1 MRRPGLF
8 GCRLHSIY
16 CPKRGATMMR
26 GFYGIALGS
35 LLLLTGSIVASA
47 QGGSAQPNGFT
58 NLQVWPVDTPPAVV
72 LNFMNAFNR
81 SLGVECSYCHVQRDG
96 KFDYASDEKREKRV
110 ARKMILFRDS
120 INVELAAIV
129 DKPVTAGPTSV
140 AARPGAPTRVLCASC
155 HHGLPIPAPLGEVIS
170 ETEKNG
176 GGAAGLAKFKE
187 LRAKFYGGQQYD
199 FTESALVQ
207 IATTAL
213 NQKRPDDAMRY
224 LQANLEYF
232 PKSSQTY
239 QAMAQVKNT
248 KSDKA
253 GAIKDLE
260 TAVQLD
266 PQNNQAKNQLQ
277 QLRGGSQ

>member
-1 MRRPGLF
+1 MTR
-8 GCRLHSIY
+8 
-16 CPKRGATMMR
+16 A
-26 GFYGIALGS
+26 FYGIAFGC
-35 LLLLTGSIVASA
+35 LLVLAGAVAVSAQA
-47 QGGSAQPNGFT
+47 QGGTAQPNGFT
-58 NLQVWPVDTPPAVV
+58 NLQVWPTDTPRAVV

-81 SLGVECSYCHVQRDG
+81 SLGVECAYCHVQNNGR
-96 KFDYASDEKREKRV
+96 FDFASDEMRTKRV

-129 DKPVTAGPTSV
+129 DKPVTAGPTSIE
-140 AARPGAPTRVLCASC
+140 ARPGAPTRVLCASC
-155 HHGLPIPAPLGEVIS
+155 HHGLPIPAPLGDAIS
-170 ETEKNG
+170 EAEKTG
-176 GGAAGLAKFKE
+176 GVNAGLAKFKE

-199 FTESALVQ
+199 FTDIALVG
-207 IATTAL
+207 IANTAL
-213 NQKRPDDAMRY
+213 NQKRPDDAMKY

-248 KSDKA
+248 KGDKA
-253 GAIKDLE
+253 GAVKDLE

>member
-1 MRRPGLF
+1 
-8 GCRLHSIY
+8 
-16 CPKRGATMMR
+16 MMR
-26 GFYGIALGS
+26 AFYGIAVAS
-35 LLLLTGSIVASA
+35 LLFLAGSVVVSAQA
-47 QGGSAQPNGFT
+47 QGGGAAPQSNGFT
-58 NLQVWPVDTPPAVV
+58 NLQVWPTDTPRAVV
-72 LNFMNAFNR
+72 LNFMNAFDR
-81 SLGVECSYCHVQRDG
+81 SLGVECNYCHVQNNGR
-96 KFDYASDEKREKRV
+96 FDFASDEKREKRV

-140 AARPGAPTRVLCASC
+140 EARPGAPTRVLCASC
-155 HHGLPIPAPLGEVIS
+155 HHGLPVPVPLGEVIS
-170 ETEKNG
+170 EAEKNG
-176 GGAAGLAKFKE
+176 GATAGLAKFKE

-199 FTESALVQ
+199 FTDYALVG
-207 IATTAL
+207 IANTAL
-213 NQKRPDDAMRY
+213 NAKRPDDAMRY

-239 QAMAQVKNT
+239 QMMAQVKNA
-248 KSDKA
+248 KGDKP

-277 QLRGGSQ
+277 QLKQ

>member
-1 MRRPGLF
+1 MLTAETAGPNVSYR
-8 GCRLHSIY
+8 
-16 CPKRGATMMR
+16 PKRGAAMMR
-26 GFYGIALGS
+26 AFYGIALGS

-58 NLQVWPVDTPPAVV
+58 NLQVWPVDTPRAVV

-81 SLGVECSYCHVQRDG
+81 SLGIECNYCHVQRDG
-96 KFDYASDEKREKRV
+96 KFDFASDEKREKRV

-140 AARPGAPTRVLCASC
+140 EARPGAPTRVLCASC

-170 ETEKNG
+170 EAEKSG
-176 GGAAGLAKFKE
+176 SAIAGLAKFKE

-199 FTESALVQ
+199 FTEYALVG

-213 NQKRPDDAMRY
+213 NAKRPDDALKY
-224 LQANLEYF
+224 LQTNLEYF
-232 PKSSQTY
+232 PKSSITY
-239 QAMAQVKNT
+239 QAMAQAKNA
-248 KSDKA
+248 KGDKGA
-253 GAIKDLE
+253 AIKDLE

-266 PQNNQAKNQLQ
+266 PQNAQVKNQLQ
-277 QLRGGSQ
+277 QLKGQ

>member
-1 MRRPGLF
+1 MRRASYAIVLATVLF
-8 GCRLHSIY
+8 AASI
-16 CPKRGATMMR
+16 A
-26 GFYGIALGS
+26 
-35 LLLLTGSIVASA
+35 VSA
-47 QGGSAQPNGFT
+47 QGQGGAAQQPNGFT
-58 NLQVWPVDTPPAVV
+58 NLQVWPADTPRPVI

-81 SLGVECSYCHVQRDG
+81 SLGITCDYCHVQRDG
-96 KFDYASDEKREKRV
+96 RFDFASDEKREKRV
-110 ARKMILFRDS
+110 ARKMILLRDS
-120 INVELAAIV
+120 INVQLSAIV

-140 AARPGAPTRVLCASC
+140 EARPGAPTRVLCASC

-170 ETEKNG
+170 EAEKNG
-176 GGAAGLAKFKE
+176 GSTAGLAKFKE

-199 FTESALVQ
+199 FTDYALVG
-207 IATTAL
+207 IANTAL
-213 NQKRPDDAMRY
+213 NAKRPDDAMKY

-239 QAMAQVKNT
+239 QMMAQVKNA
-248 KSDKA
+248 KGDKA

>member
-1 MRRPGLF
+1 
-8 GCRLHSIY
+8 
-16 CPKRGATMMR
+16 MMR
-26 GFYGIALGS
+26 AFYGIALGT
-35 LLLLTGSIVASA
+35 LLLLAGSIVISA
-47 QGGSAQPNGFT
+47 QGTGAAAPGQSNGFT
-58 NLQVWPVDTPPAVV
+58 NLQVWPADTPRAVV
-72 LNFMNAFNR
+72 LNFMNAFDR
-81 SLGVECSYCHVQRDG
+81 SLGVECSYCHVQNNGR
-96 KFDYASDEKREKRV
+96 FDFASDEKREKRV

-140 AARPGAPTRVLCASC
+140 NARPGAPTRVLCASC
-155 HHGLPIPAPLGEVIS
+155 HHGLPVPVPLGEVIS
-170 ETEKNG
+170 DAEKNG
-176 GGAAGLAKFKE
+176 GATAGLAKFKE

-199 FTESALVQ
+199 FTEYALVG
-207 IATTAL
+207 IANTAL
-213 NQKRPDDAMRY
+213 NGQRPDDAMRY

-239 QAMAQVKNT
+239 QMMAQVRNAKG
-248 KSDKA
+248 DKP

-277 QLRGGSQ
+277 QLKQ

>member
-1 MRRPGLF
+1 MTRV
-8 GCRLHSIY
+8 
-16 CPKRGATMMR
+16 
-26 GFYGIALGS
+26 FYGIAFGS
-35 LLLLTGSIVASA
+35 FLILAGAIVVSA
-47 QGGSAQPNGFT
+47 QAGGGAAQPNGFT
-58 NLQVWPVDTPPAVV
+58 NLQVWPADTPRAVV
-72 LNFMNAFNR
+72 LNFMNAFDR
-81 SLGVECSYCHVQRDG
+81 SLGVECNYCHVQNNGR
-96 KFDYASDEKREKRV
+96 FDFASDEKREKRV

-140 AARPGAPTRVLCASC
+140 EARPGAPTRVLCASC
-155 HHGLPIPAPLGEVIS
+155 HHGLPVPVPLGEVIS
-170 ETEKNG
+170 EAEKAG
-176 GGAAGLAKFKE
+176 GVNAGLAKFKE

-199 FTESALVQ
+199 FTDYALVG
-207 IATTAL
+207 IANAAL
-213 NQKRPDDAMRY
+213 NGKRPDDAMRY

-239 QAMAQVKNT
+239 QMMAQVKNA
-248 KSDKA
+248 KGDKP

-277 QLRGGSQ
+277 QMRGGSQ

>member
-1 MRRPGLF
+1 
-8 GCRLHSIY
+8 
-16 CPKRGATMMR
+16 MMR
-26 GFYGIALGS
+26 AFYGIAVGS
-35 LLLLTGSIVASA
+35 LLLLAGSIVVSA
-47 QGGSAQPNGFT
+47 QAQGAGAAAQPNGFT
-58 NLQVWPVDTPPAVV
+58 NLQVWPTDTPRAVV
-72 LNFMNAFNR
+72 LNFMNAFDR
-81 SLGVECSYCHVQRDG
+81 SLGVECSYCHVQNNGR
-96 KFDYASDEKREKRV
+96 FDFASDEKREKRV

-140 AARPGAPTRVLCASC
+140 DARPGAPTRVLCASC
-155 HHGLPIPAPLGEVIS
+155 HHGLPVPVPLGEVIS
-170 ETEKNG
+170 EAEKTG
-176 GGAAGLAKFKE
+176 GVNAGLAKFKE

-199 FTESALVQ
+199 FTDYALVG
-207 IATTAL
+207 IANTAL
-213 NQKRPDDAMRY
+213 NAKRPDDAMRY

-239 QAMAQVKNT
+239 QMMAQVKNA
-248 KSDKA
+248 KGDKP

-277 QLRGGSQ
+277 QLKQ

>member
-1 MRRPGLF
+1 M
-8 GCRLHSIY
+8 
-16 CPKRGATMMR
+16 KRA
-26 GFYGIALGS
+26 FYGIAFGS
-35 LLLLTGSIVASA
+35 LLLLTGSIVVSA
-47 QGGSAQPNGFT
+47 QAQAAGAQQQPNGFT
-58 NLQVWPVDTPPAVV
+58 NLQVWPKDTPRAVI
-72 LNFMNAFNR
+72 LNFMNAFDR
-81 SLGVECSYCHVQRDG
+81 SLGITCDYCHVQRDG
-96 KFDYASDEKREKRV
+96 KFDFASDEKREKRV

-140 AARPGAPTRVLCASC
+140 EARPGAPTRVLCASC

-170 ETEKNG
+170 EAEKTG
-176 GGAAGLAKFKE
+176 GVNAGLAKFKE

-199 FTESALVQ
+199 FTDYALVG

-213 NQKRPDDAMRY
+213 NAKRPDDAMKY

-248 KSDKA
+248 KGDKA

-277 QLRGGSQ
+277 QLKQ

>member
-1 MRRPGLF
+1 MNRA
-8 GCRLHSIY
+8 SY
-16 CPKRGATMMR
+16 A
-26 GFYGIALGS
+26 IALAFVVLVGVVIS
-35 LLLLTGSIVASA
+35 AQA
-47 QGGSAQPNGFT
+47 QGGGAPQQPNGFT
-58 NLQVWPVDTPPAVV
+58 NLQVWPTDTPRAVV

-81 SLGVECSYCHVQRDG
+81 SLGIECNYCHVQRDG
-96 KFDYASDEKREKRV
+96 KFDFASDEKREKRV

-140 AARPGAPTRVLCASC
+140 EARPGAPTRVLCASC
-155 HHGLPIPAPLGEVIS
+155 HHGLPIPAPLGEAIS
-170 ETEKNG
+170 EAEKTG
-176 GGAAGLAKFKE
+176 GVTAGLAKFKE
-187 LRAKFYGGQQYD
+187 LRTKFYGGQQYD
-199 FTESALVQ
+199 FTDYALVG
-207 IATTAL
+207 IANTAL
-213 NQKRPDDAMRY
+213 NAKRPDDAMKY

-239 QAMAQVKNT
+239 QMMAQVKNA
-248 KSDKA
+248 KGDKP